1 MNNGKQSEQ
10 LLKVL
15 GGHFASLDRTS
26 KCRGLSEQPLYSGG
40 HKAMQHETRNWNNF
54 DKCEPE
60 QQYRL
65 GTVSYKITGGLK
77 PVLQVPNLTLSFCN
91 RLSKLPDD
99 GDPWA
104 PNNLLTPEQKKNT
117 SWTPVGQA
125 TDKKLR
131 PQPTKM
137 NSFKSGPS

>member
-1 MNNGKQSEQ
+1 MDNSKQSEQ

-15 GGHFASLDRTS
+15 GGHCASLDRTS

-77 PVLQVPNLTLSFCN
+77 PVLHGRNLTLSFC
-91 RLSKLPDD
+91 
-99 GDPWA
+99 
-104 PNNLLTPEQKKNT
+104 
-117 SWTPVGQA
+117 
-125 TDKKLR
+125 
-131 PQPTKM
+131 
-137 NSFKSGPS
+137 SGS

>member
-15 GGHFASLDRTS
+15 GGHSASLDKTS

-65 GTVSYKITGGLK
+65 GTWFLIRHCLSIRLHCSNI
-77 PVLQVPNLTLSFCN
+77 LWVPF
-91 RLSKLPDD
+91 
-99 GDPWA
+99 
-104 PNNLLTPEQKKNT
+104 
-117 SWTPVGQA
+117 
-125 TDKKLR
+125 
-131 PQPTKM
+131 
-137 NSFKSGPS
+137 

>member
-15 GGHFASLDRTS
+15 GGHSASLDRTS

-60 QQYRL
+60 QQYN
-65 GTVSYKITGGLK
+65 KNI
-77 PVLQVPNLTLSFCN
+77 FEIMHD
-91 RLSKLPDD
+91 DD
-99 GDPWA
+99 GRTDGRTDDGR
-104 PNNLLTPEQKKNT
+104 TPDHGHPISSPCE
-117 SWTPVGQA
+117 
-125 TDKKLR
+125 
-131 PQPTKM
+131 
-137 NSFKSGPS
+137 PSAQVS

>member
-15 GGHFASLDRTS
+15 GGHSASLDRTS

-77 PVLQVPNLTLSFCN
+77 PVLQVPNLTLRFY
-91 RLSKLPDD
+91 RYLTLSLVS
-99 GDPWA
+99 
-104 PNNLLTPEQKKNT
+104 LLWDIGKQ
-117 SWTPVGQA
+117 
-125 TDKKLR
+125 
-131 PQPTKM
+131 
-137 NSFKSGPS
+137 NSPRCDAAERGVPSGAILFA

>member
-15 GGHFASLDRTS
+15 GGHSASLDRTS
-26 KCRGLSEQPLYSGG
+26 NCRGLSEQPLYSGG

-65 GTVSYKITGGLK
+65 GTVSYKITGWLK
-77 PVLQVPNLTLSFCN
+77 PVLNFRNCTGGFKHPVPTSF
-91 RLSKLPDD
+91 
-99 GDPWA
+99 
-104 PNNLLTPEQKKNT
+104 
-117 SWTPVGQA
+117 
-125 TDKKLR
+125 
-131 PQPTKM
+131 
-137 NSFKSGPS
+137 

>member
-15 GGHFASLDRTS
+15 GGHSASLDRTS

-77 PVLQVPNLTLSFCN
+77 PVLQVPNLTLSFCSGSQHLVSSSVLVMLF
-91 RLSKLPDD
+91 RTVTLVFQSGTVLM
-99 GDPWA
+99 A
-104 PNNLLTPEQKKNT
+104 TYST
-117 SWTPVGQA
+117 SEGCKP
-125 TDKKLR
+125 KLR
-131 PQPTKM
+131 SRLM
-137 NSFKSGPS
+137 C

>member
-15 GGHFASLDRTS
+15 GGHSASLDRTS

-40 HKAMQHETRNWNNF
+40 HKDMQHETRNWNNF

-65 GTVSYKITGGLK
+65 GTVSYKITVIKPYLK
-77 PVLQVPNLTLSFCN
+77 IIMLYKFNLQSVQFLF
-91 RLSKLPDD
+91 KL
-99 GDPWA
+99 
-104 PNNLLTPEQKKNT
+104 N
-117 SWTPVGQA
+117 
-125 TDKKLR
+125 TDKRRQL
-131 PQPTKM
+131 Q
-137 NSFKSGPS
+137 SL

>member
-15 GGHFASLDRTS
+15 GGHSASFDRTS

-40 HKAMQHETRNWNNF
+40 HKAMQHETRNRNNF

-65 GTVSYKITGGLK
+65 GTVSYKITGGL
-77 PVLQVPNLTLSFCN
+77 NRFYRYLTS
-91 RLSKLPDD
+91 
-99 GDPWA
+99 
-104 PNNLLTPEQKKNT
+104 
-117 SWTPVGQA
+117 
-125 TDKKLR
+125 
-131 PQPTKM
+131 
-137 NSFKSGPS
+137 PSASAVVHDI

>member
-15 GGHFASLDRTS
+15 GGHSASLDRTS

-65 GTVSYKITGGLK
+65 GTVSYKPTLVFGVGIFFLIA
-77 PVLQVPNLTLSFCN
+77 PFPDFCLLVPFFL
-91 RLSKLPDD
+91 
-99 GDPWA
+99 
-104 PNNLLTPEQKKNT
+104 
-117 SWTPVGQA
+117 
-125 TDKKLR
+125 
-131 PQPTKM
+131 
-137 NSFKSGPS
+137 

>member
-15 GGHFASLDRTS
+15 GGHSASLDKTS

-54 DKCEPE
+54 EKCEPE

-77 PVLQVPNLTLSFCN
+77 PVLQVPNLTLSFCSRDRKIQTDCKQSLRIGKIRALN
-91 RLSKLPDD
+91 GCTGRLFR
-99 GDPWA
+99 A
-104 PNNLLTPEQKKNT
+104 ATRHNHKN
-117 SWTPVGQA
+117 S
-125 TDKKLR
+125 DIKRYK
-131 PQPTKM
+131 
-137 NSFKSGPS
+137 

>member
-15 GGHFASLDRTS
+15 GGHSASLDRTS

-77 PVLQVPNLTLSFCN
+77 PVLQVPNLTVQ
-91 RLSKLPDD
+91 SKSCLMF
-99 GDPWA
+99 
-104 PNNLLTPEQKKNT
+104 LH
-117 SWTPVGQA
+117 SI
-125 TDKKLR
+125 
-131 PQPTKM
+131 
-137 NSFKSGPS
+137 FKVQDFAKVMVSVI

>member
-15 GGHFASLDRTS
+15 GGHSASLDRTS

-65 GTVSYKITGGLK
+65 RLLAVQVKIILN
-77 PVLQVPNLTLSFCN
+77 LQYISNTPNIFTDSKGNLFLIAPFPDRCLLVPS
-91 RLSKLPDD
+91 
-99 GDPWA
+99 
-104 PNNLLTPEQKKNT
+104 
-117 SWTPVGQA
+117 
-125 TDKKLR
+125 
-131 PQPTKM
+131 
-137 NSFKSGPS
+137 